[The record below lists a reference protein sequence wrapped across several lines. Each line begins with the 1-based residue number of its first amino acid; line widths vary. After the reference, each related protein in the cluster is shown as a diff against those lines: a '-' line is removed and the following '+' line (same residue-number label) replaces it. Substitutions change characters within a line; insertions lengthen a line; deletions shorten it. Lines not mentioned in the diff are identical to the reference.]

1 MRCPFCKARDSR
13 VIDTRQV
20 ENGIR
25 RRRECITCRERFTTY
40 EQMAGIVPLVIKS
53 DGRREEF
60 DRQKVLIGVRKACA
74 KRPIPSEDI
83 ENLIAGVED
92 CLLNSGRTEI
102 SSKEIGQM
110 TLENLRDLDEV
121 AYIRFA
127 SVYLAFADLESMKQE
142 VERLLEYR

>member
-1 MRCPFCKARDSR
+1 MKCPFCKASDSR
-13 VIDTRQV
+13 VVDTRQV
-20 ENGIR
+20 EGGVR
-25 RRRECITCRERFTTY
+25 RRRECITCHERFTTY
-40 EQMAGIVPLVIKS
+40 EQIAGSTPLVIKS

-60 DRQKVLIGVRKACA
+60 DRQKLLSGVRKSCA
-74 KRPIPSEDI
+74 KRPIASEDI
-83 ENLIAGVED
+83 ENLISGVED
-92 CLLNSGRTEI
+92 CLLNSGRTEV

-110 TLENLRDLDEV
+110 TLEKLRDLDEV

>member
-1 MRCPFCKARDSR
+1 MKCPFCKASDSR
-13 VIDTRQV
+13 VVDTRQV
-20 ENGIR
+20 ESGVR
-25 RRRECITCRERFTTY
+25 RRRECITCHERFTTY
-40 EQMAGIVPLVIKS
+40 EQIAGITPLVIKS

-60 DRQKVLIGVRKACA
+60 DRQKLLIGVRKACA

-92 CLLNSGRTEI
+92 DFLNSGRTEI

-110 TLENLRDLDEV
+110 TLEKLRDLDEV

>member
-1 MRCPFCKARDSR
+1 MKCPFCKASDSR
-13 VIDTRQV
+13 VVDTRQV
-20 ENGIR
+20 ESGVR
-25 RRRECITCRERFTTY
+25 RRRECITCHERFTTY
-40 EQMAGIVPLVIKS
+40 EQIAGITPLVIKS

-60 DRQKVLIGVRKACA
+60 DRQKLLIGVRKACA

-92 CLLNSGRTEI
+92 GLLNSGRTEI

-110 TLENLRDLDEV
+110 TLEKLRDLDEV